1 MAGEQTFETFVTKE
15 RARLKDAR
23 EKLQKQQAELQ
34 KELESVDAELRA
46 IDAYEAVKSGKTVP
60 TTTGGSRKLGARRTG
75 IRQEILEA
83 VQAAGQQGITPAELR
98 AQRGIDDDDK
108 SGAQSVSNAL
118 AALKKME
125 KIIQGAD
132 SKYRT
137 P

>member
-1 MAGEQTFETFVTKE
+1 MAEEQTFETFVTKE
-15 RARLKDAR
+15 RARLKTAR
-23 EKLQKQQAELQ
+23 DQLLKQRADLQEQLDD
-34 KELESVDAELRA
+34 VDAQMRA
-46 IDAYEAVKSGKTVP
+46 IDAYEAVRSGKPVP
-60 TTTGGSRKLGARRTG
+60 STTGEPRKLGPRRTG

-98 AQRGIDDDDK
+98 AQRGIGDDDK

-125 KIIQGAD
+125 KIVQGED